1 MAKQGEGNRIY
12 YVAKKKR
19 MAETSLIAVDIE
31 EVLNKLA
38 LHAQNLVGGAVC
50 VGLNEVVLPGG
61 EGAADLATATLLK
74 FLDSQDSSVKWSE
87 AKGQPTTSSL
97 LAYLRKVLERDFL
110 DLIKTKRYRTTV
122 YVDAVAGEDEEG
134 EGKPGITLDQLAVE
148 FETPERKTLKAER
161 VKWILKE
168 FDAEPELKE
177 IVKLQLDPEGYN
189 AFTNQELS
197 KLLDTTVGD
206 IEARKKRIKLR
217 LRKLAGSRSAEA
229 KHV

>member
-1 MAKQGEGNRIY
+1 
-12 YVAKKKR
+12 

-31 EVLNKLA
+31 EVLNRLT

-50 VGLNEVVLPGG
+50 LGLDEIALPGG
-61 EGAADLATATLLK
+61 EGAEDLASATLLK
-74 FLDSQDSSVKWSE
+74 FLDPLDTSVKWSE
-87 AKGQPTTSSL
+87 ARGQPTTSSL

-110 DLIKTKRYRTTV
+110 DLIKKKSYQTTV
-122 YVDAVAGEDEEG
+122 YVDAVDREDGQG
-134 EGKPGITLDQLAVE
+134 EGKPAITLDQLAAE
-148 FETPERKTLKAER
+148 FETSEGKTLRLER
-161 VKWILKE
+161 VKWVLKE

-206 IEARKKRIKLR
+206 IEARKKRIKSTLR
-217 LRKLAGSRSAEA
+217 RLAASRSAEA